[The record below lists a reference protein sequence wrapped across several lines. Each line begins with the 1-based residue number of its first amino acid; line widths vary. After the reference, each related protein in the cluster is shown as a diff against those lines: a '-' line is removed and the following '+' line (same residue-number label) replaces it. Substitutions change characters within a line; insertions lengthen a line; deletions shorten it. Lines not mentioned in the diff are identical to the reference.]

1 MINNERKF
9 AEEIKKFVKIFEKEK
24 IEMGNLEQKESK
36 SRKII
41 NDNLIPMLKS
51 MISSENDEYYFSYSI
66 GRQTY
71 CEIPWISICK
81 KVPIVTKFD
90 YKTEINIKYLFTS
103 DLKGI
108 YLSLN
113 QGFYSENKGMS
124 AKKHKFFILSK
135 YLQKALK
142 PIPEDMKIY
151 NIDLKIGGGAY
162 AENHEKSYILGKY
175 YDIDN
180 LPNDNIFASDFNKMI
195 EILNEATGIVQ
206 KKREENGY
214 DSIYDILYS
223 SHNTDPEYYPC
234 SQIKDMTEKDKGFET
249 KERNEVP
256 TKTEGTIK
264 TYPRNE
270 DFVKI
275 ILEENNYKC
284 EVNENHKTFINETTK
299 EQYMEAH
306 HLIPMKEYETYEK
319 KGKCID
325 VLENMCCICPN
336 CHRLLHHG
344 VYEDKEDILKKL
356 HTKKQILLKK
366 AELEISFDELKE
378 YYKKTF

>member
-1 MINNERKF
+1 MNSERKF
-9 AEEIKKFVKIFEKEK
+9 AEEIQRFVKIFEKEK

-66 GRQTY
+66 GKKTY
-71 CEIPWISICK
+71 CKIPWISICK
-81 KVPIVTKFD
+81 KVTIVTKFD
-90 YKTEINIKYLFTS
+90 YKKEINIKYLFTS

-113 QGFYSENKGMS
+113 QGFYSAYNDMS

-135 YLQKALK
+135 YLQKELK
-142 PIPEDMKIY
+142 SIPEDMKIY
-151 NIDLKIGGGAY
+151 NIDLKIGVDEY
-162 AENHEKSYILGKY
+162 AKDHEKSYILGKY

-180 LPNDNIFASDFNKMI
+180 LPNDNVFASDFNKMI

-234 SQIKDMTEKDKGFET
+234 SQIKDTTEKDKGFET

-270 DFVKI
+270 EFVKV

-336 CHRLLHHG
+336 CHRRLHHG

-356 HTKKQILLKK
+356 HTKKEILLKE
-366 AELEISFDELKE
+366 AGLEISFDELKK